1 MKAIRLF
8 AIITLL
14 ALPVLPLHAAVRPPN
29 IVIIFTDDQGYG
41 DVGVFGAKGFTTPN
55 LDRMA
60 AEGRR
65 FTNFHV
71 PQPVC
76 SASRAGLLT
85 GCYPNRIGIHGA
97 LGPNA
102 RHGIADTEMT
112 LAQLVRQKGYATG
125 IAGKW
130 HLGHHPQFLPTHH
143 GFDEYFGLPYSN
155 DMWPLHPEA
164 KPGAYPPLPLIE
176 GDQVLKLGLGHEDQ
190 AQLTTQYTERAVK
203 FIERNKDHPFF
214 FYLAHNMPHVPLH
227 VSGKFKGKSAQGLY
241 GDVIMEIDWSVGEIL
256 KTLRRLNLDDN
267 TLVIFTSDNGPWLS
281 YGNHAGSAGPLREG
295 KGTHWEGGTREPC
308 IMRWPGKIPA
318 GTTSGEMLM
327 TIDLFPTIAK
337 LIGAE
342 LPKHTIDGLD
352 VWQLIVG
359 APGAMNPHDG
369 YYGYYENNQLQ
380 SVTSGDGQWKLQIP
394 HTYRTLAGRPGGT
407 NGVPAKYEQRKIERP
422 ELFDLRADLGE
433 RKNIA
438 DEHPKIVQRLLALA
452 GQAREELGDSLT
464 QRTGKGVRE
473 PGRLPEPVGAV
484 VLPQTLRLATF
495 DLDVTPAVGSIMAYD
510 PVVRVAELGLR
521 CRGVALLGAGEPI
534 VLCAVDWIGIGNE
547 ANDAFRE
554 SLALAAGTAAH
565 RVAVHTLH
573 QHDAPAFDLGAER
586 ILKEAGLPPGRWE
599 SSFAR
604 DAMQRAAAALRAS
617 LTNAQPVTHV
627 GFGSAKVEQVASNRR
642 IMGPDGRVRAVRY
655 TATADPALRAEPEG
669 VIDPDVDL
677 VSFWNGA
684 QPIAVLSYYACH
696 PQSYYRTGVP
706 TTDFP
711 GIARFMRGQA
721 VPEALHVHFNGAG
734 GNIGAGK
741 YNDGSKENRLILAQ
755 RLADGMKRAWES
767 TRKSPLTPADVAWR
781 FERVALPPG
790 KHLDDAKL
798 SAELPKVKSVPF
810 LGPADILAFLRR
822 CQSGHLTE
830 VACLSLGKGRVL
842 HLPGELFVEYQL
854 AAKARRPD
862 LHVSMA
868 AYGDYGPAYIG
879 TSRAYE
885 EGGYETEPRS
895 SNVSPAVE
903 DVLMGAI
910 QRLLATP

>member
-1 MKAIRLF
+1 MKPFRF
-8 AIITLL
+8 FVSL
-14 ALPVLPLHAAVRPPN
+14 ALLSLLGEPLSAATRPPN
-29 IVIIFTDDQGYG
+29 IIIIFTDDQGYA

-60 AEGRR
+60 AEGRK

-102 RHGIADTEMT
+102 RHGIADSEMT
-112 LAQLVRQKGYATG
+112 LAQLVKQKGYATG
-125 IAGKW
+125 MAGKW
-130 HLGHHPQFLPTHH
+130 HLGHHSTFLPTHH

-155 DMWPLHPEA
+155 DMWPLHPEV

-176 GDQVLKLGLGHEDQ
+176 GDQVLKLGLDHDDQ
-190 AQLTTQYTERAVK
+190 AQLTTQYTERAVR
-203 FIERNKDHPFF
+203 FIEKNKDRPFF

-227 VSGKFKGKSAQGLY
+227 VSSKFKGKSAQGLY

-256 KTLRRLNLDDN
+256 KALRQHQLDDN

-318 GTTSGEMLM
+318 GTTSGDMLM
-327 TIDLFPTIAK
+327 TIDLLPTIAK

-342 LPKHTIDGLD
+342 LPKHPIDGLD
-352 VWQLIVG
+352 VWPLIAG
-359 APGAMNPHDG
+359 TPGAKNPHAG

-380 SVTSGDGQWKLQIP
+380 SVTSGEGQWKLQIP

-407 NGVPAKYEQRKIERP
+407 NGVPAKYEQRKLEQP
-422 ELFDLRADLGE
+422 ELYDLKNDLSEASNVADQ
-433 RKNIA
+433 
-438 DEHPKIVQRLLALA
+438 HPGIVQRLLALA
-452 GQAREELGDSLT
+452 EQARVELGDSLT
-464 QRTGKGVRE
+464 QRTGQGVRE
-473 PGRLPEPVGAV
+473 PGRLPEPA
-484 VLPQTLRLATF
+484 PAATPPAALRLATF
-495 DLDVTPAVGSIMAYD
+495 DLEVTPPLGSIMAYD
-510 PVVRVAELGLR
+510 PVVRIAELGLR
-521 CRGVALLGAGEPI
+521 CRGITILGAGDPI

-547 ANDAFRE
+547 ASDAFRTA
-554 SLALAAGTAAH
+554 LAQAAGTKMN

-586 ILKEAGLPPGRWE
+586 ILKEAGLPTGRWD

-604 DAMQRAAAALRAS
+604 DAMHRAAAALHNS
-617 LTNAQPVTHV
+617 LGSAQPVTQV
-627 GFGSAKVEQVASNRR
+627 GFGSAKVDQVASNRR

-655 TATADPALRAEPEG
+655 TATKDPVLRAEPEG
-669 VIDPDVDL
+669 VIDPNVDL
-677 VSFWNGA
+677 ISFWNGE
-684 QPIAVLSYYACH
+684 QPVAVLSYYACH

-706 TTDFP
+706 SPDFP
-711 GIARFMRGQA
+711 GIARFIRGQA

-741 YNDGSKENRLILAQ
+741 YNDGSKENRLMLAQ
-755 RLADGMKRAWES
+755 RLADGMKRAWE
-767 TRKSPLTPADVAWR
+767 TTHKSPLTPADVSWR
-781 FERVALPPG
+781 FEGVKLPVG

-798 SAELPKVKSVPF
+798 SAELVKVKSVPF
-810 LGPADILAFLRR
+810 LGPADVLSFLRR
-822 CQSGHLTE
+822 SQSGHQTE
-830 VACLSLGKGRVL
+830 ISCLSLGAGRVL

-854 AAKARRPD
+854 AAKALHPD

-868 AYGDYGPAYIG
+868 AYGDYGPAYVG
-879 TSRAYE
+879 TARAYE

-895 SNVSPAVE
+895 SNVSPEVE
-903 DVLMGAI
+903 GVLMGAI
-910 QRLLATP
+910 KRLLTTP